1 MLSGSPSLAE
11 AANPDSP
18 TLSIVATSR
27 NDDHGGN
34 LLGRMELF
42 VSGLSQ
48 QARRH
53 RLDAELIVVEWNP
66 PPDRPRLAQALS
78 WPTEAGPCAVRIIEV
93 PPELHRRYQHSEAL
107 PLFQM
112 IAKNVGIRRARG
124 RFVLAT
130 CIDLLFSD
138 ELVRFLASGALEPGW
153 LYRIDRHDVPAD
165 VPADG
170 SIEEQL
176 EYCRRHVIRINTR
189 DGILKRGALPW
200 ESLGKVG
207 SYLALLGQFVSQAW
221 PRWPEGKT
229 WSEVMALRS
238 FRTFFA
244 YQLNLMGRG
253 VSYLKQLLW
262 PSFLRLHLN
271 ASGDFTLMAREH
283 WFVLHGYPEL
293 EMYSMNLDS
302 LLCHMAYHAGIR
314 ERVLV
319 DPMRIYHVEHT
330 EGWSPEIERDGTL
343 RRWLDSAGIPQL
355 SIEQVYAWSLQMQR
369 KQRPIV
375 FNDETWGLA
384 LENLPETQIVARR
397 QG

>member
-1 MLSGSPSLAE
+1 
-11 AANPDSP
+11 
-18 TLSIVATSR
+18 
-27 NDDHGGN
+27 
-34 LLGRMELF
+34 
-42 VSGLSQ
+42 
-48 QARRH
+48 
-53 RLDAELIVVEWNP
+53 
-66 PPDRPRLAQALS
+66 
-78 WPTEAGPCAVRIIEV
+78 VRIIEV

-229 WSEVMALRS
+229 WSEVMTLRS

-355 SIEQVYAWSLQMQR
+355 SIEQVYALSLQMQR

-375 FNDETWGLA
+375 FNDENWGLA